1 MDVASTTGTNTN
13 GYVNG
18 NPVGQGDSY
27 AYDKAHLNVRKGAAT
42 MSAMGTD
49 ESVNY
54 SGSSRSERG
63 AQNFLPANLERQLH
77 FQIRTL
83 APRVQN
89 QESRAKGSFNSSW
102 FWGRQCPLMADRTQ
116 WPPAASEYPNYLPNR
131 TATRLDAARTEE
143 LIFHG

>member
-1 MDVASTTGTNTN
+1 MST
-13 GYVNG
+13 
-18 NPVGQGDSY
+18 
-27 AYDKAHLNVRKGAAT
+27 K
-42 MSAMGTD
+42 GTD

-102 FWGRQCPLMADRTQ
+102 FWGRQCPLMAGSCGSRPSAVEDQKSRCQ
-116 WPPAASEYPNYLPNR
+116 VQGPVLGWWSGAFYVAGFVHYRRWYWCIEC
-131 TATRLDAARTEE
+131 TE
-143 LIFHG
+143 IGVA

>member
-1 MDVASTTGTNTN
+1 
-13 GYVNG
+13 
-18 NPVGQGDSY
+18 
-27 AYDKAHLNVRKGAAT
+27 
-42 MSAMGTD
+42 MGTD

-102 FWGRQCPLMADRTQ
+102 FWGRQCPLMADCR
-116 WPPAASEYPNYLPNR
+116 PPSKASSFATSDHGRAWY
-131 TATRLDAARTEE
+131 ATRKLTLVNATTEVRRSAIGAG
-143 LIFHG
+143 LVMA